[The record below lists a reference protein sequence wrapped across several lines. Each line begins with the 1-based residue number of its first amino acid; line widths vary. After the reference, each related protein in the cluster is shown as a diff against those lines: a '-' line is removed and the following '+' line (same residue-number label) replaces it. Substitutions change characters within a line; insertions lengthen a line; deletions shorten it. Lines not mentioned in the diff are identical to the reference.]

1 MKRSLLAMIVSMLL
15 IVLSACTFEII
26 DGDDDTSGGQDAT
39 SETSD
44 ESGSESADEDE
55 ADDEDSIMDLYEKAI
70 SASED
75 IQSAEVKANVEM
87 LMGLDGEE
95 MVTKSDMTMLMTMD
109 PVTMHQKGTTS
120 VSFGDDEDETIDTEM
135 YLLEDEIYIYEGFT
149 DQWIKMDDSM
159 GEMFGEMAQADEQQ
173 DPYEQLKMFEDH
185 VKHFTLETTSDAYIL
200 SLEVNED
207 SFDEL
212 LTDILEETLPEDI
225 EGLFEDEDMFND
237 TDIEQ
242 LDYKITLDK
251 QSLQI
256 REYDMN
262 MVMTIESE
270 GEVVTLDQKLQ
281 SVYTKI
287 NEIDKIEVPQDV
299 IDEASSAF

>member
-299 IDEASSAF
+299 IDEASAAF